1 MGNSD
6 DNTGYT
12 EDLLKDFL
20 THLGYRKIWNEYAKY
35 IEQENKAKE
44 EDIVEPVETVELEE
58 IILTEPETIEP
69 EPIEEQPVILIEEPC
84 DCCSC
89 VNDVLEE
96 TSGEPDEISKEILEI
111 INNLTEEDT
120 ITLLQAL
127 IIRAKIPNSKSRHI
141 ADEIKLKL
149 LIY

>member
-12 EDLLKDFL
+12 DDLLKDFL

-35 IEQENKAKE
+35 IKQESKITE
-44 EDIVEPVETVELEE
+44 EITDTIEIVEAEETA
-58 IILTEPETIEP
+58 ETIET
-69 EPIEEQPVILIEEPC
+69 EPDTYVPVAEEPC

-89 VNDVLEE
+89 INDVLAE
-96 TSGEPDEISKEILEI
+96 TSGEPDEISKETLDI
-111 INNLTEEDT
+111 INNLTEEET

-127 IIRAKIPNSKSRHI
+127 MIRAKIPNSKSRQL